1 MAEVEGKGDFYGFNP
16 GQKLVLKFIKAKKY
30 NSGVRITEKDVAA
43 QKLAQQY
50 AKAFKEKHRP
60 VRGKEPLDLFFRI
73 ATLISS
79 SKDQLDGTVRK
90 ILEDE
95 LMMVEL
101 PIYGEFKKFNSNT
114 GWSSGEGNLP
124 GAFSHWTWVESNGKH
139 LICDLQGHRGLPG
152 GTKTTDGSSNYY
164 AFSDPAVLSKV
175 SGSYGPADLG
185 EEGQK
190 TWFSHHVCNDFCK
203 SLGLEGKVS
212 YNSVINACAQT
223 GYVERAEMWL
233 GRMLEAGVQ
242 ANEVSYN
249 SVINACAQKGRV
261 SRAEMWLEKMLAAG
275 VKTDAFSYNSVINAC
290 AQRRDIERAETWLE
304 KMLSEGIQ
312 ADEVSYSSV
321 IKACVQKGE
330 LDLAGYWLERMA
342 AAGLQAN
349 EVTYNTVAGACLAAG
364 DKDRLERWRKLM
376 RLEEN
381 TVLKDPPLLKPSRPS
396 SCTTK
401 SLDDVDQDWTAPV
414 NMEDLLNVQKNLETF
429 VQFC

>member
-1 MAEVEGKGDFYGFNP
+1 MTLAQAISLAAAALPRFPSQRERLSRTMGFMRHSRALCLGAIFSWLALAPAWIGAAKTPRRAGIARQASLTWRWEDKLGEGSFNEAYMAEVEGTGDYYGFNP

-73 ATLISS
+73 GTLISS
-79 SKDQLDGTVRK
+79 SKDQLDGTVKK

-95 LMMVEL
+95 LIQVEL

-152 GTKTTDGSSNYY
+152 GTKTTDGSSNY

-203 SLGLEGKVS
+203 SLGLEGKVPK
-212 YNSVINACAQT
+212 CQ
-223 GYVERAEMWL
+223 
-233 GRMLEAGVQ
+233 Q
-242 ANEVSYN
+242 AHHARQ
-249 SVINACAQKGRV
+249 IH
-261 SRAEMWLEKMLAAG
+261 
-275 VKTDAFSYNSVINAC
+275 
-290 AQRRDIERAETWLE
+290 
-304 KMLSEGIQ
+304 
-312 ADEVSYSSV
+312 
-321 IKACVQKGE
+321 
-330 LDLAGYWLERMA
+330 
-342 AAGLQAN
+342 
-349 EVTYNTVAGACLAAG
+349 TVY
-364 DKDRLERWRKLM
+364 
-376 RLEEN
+376 
-381 TVLKDPPLLKPSRPS
+381 RPIR
-396 SCTTK
+396 
-401 SLDDVDQDWTAPV
+401 
-414 NMEDLLNVQKNLETF
+414 
-429 VQFC
+429 